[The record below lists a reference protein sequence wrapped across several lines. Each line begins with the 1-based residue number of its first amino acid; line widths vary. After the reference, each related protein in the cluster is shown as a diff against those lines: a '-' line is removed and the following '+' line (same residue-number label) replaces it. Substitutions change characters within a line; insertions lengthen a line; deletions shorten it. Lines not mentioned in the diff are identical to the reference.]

1 MGVIAVLFLSDVKQ
15 LILYVPS
22 STSLALKGSV
32 KLFCIS
38 DVCMGI
44 VGCLGQWAGE
54 VLAQGAVIPLALSS
68 VQGAISAI
76 KVQLNTAFAVL
87 IQGGLKGIW

>member
-1 MGVIAVLFLSDVKQ
+1 
-15 LILYVPS
+15 
-22 STSLALKGSV
+22 
-32 KLFCIS
+32 
-38 DVCMGI
+38 MGI